1 MMANGFELAVLMVVL
16 LCTLTCQVTRQQ
28 TSSRGNFLYTRD
40 PVPRIFRLG
49 RSYPDRPESEQCR
62 PIRLRVTRNSR
73 LFMTGLVTNANR
85 DIVFR
90 SADARLMTSR
100 LQSKLNSLAAE
111 FKARYNSKLVV
122 LQAWTEYSGNDS
134 DSNSLHYEGEK
145 VEIVISDH
153 NW

>member
-1 MMANGFELAVLMVVL
+1 
-16 LCTLTCQVTRQQ
+16 
-28 TSSRGNFLYTRD
+28 
-40 PVPRIFRLG
+40 
-49 RSYPDRPESEQCR
+49 
-62 PIRLRVTRNSR
+62 
-73 LFMTGLVTNANR
+73 MTGLVTNANR